1 MGINIGNVLQIAGM
15 AIIYRVVGVE
25 FNSSDF
31 WLTTLGLFLTI
42 IGSRAIQEYKSGRWE
57 N

>member
-25 FNSSDF
+25 FNSSNF

-42 IGSRAIQEYKSGRWE
+42 IGSRAIQEYKSGR
-57 N
+57 